1 MEIVTAEKA
10 SGLEEIGEVL
20 GRAFADDPVMEWMMP
35 RAADRPRMFVALARY
50 MHDVVEVARDGS
62 GAVTGAALWD
72 PPGFTPDLETGGSA
86 LLEVMGDR
94 VVYGMRLEEAF
105 AGHRPK
111 EPHWYLA
118 QIGTDPAVQGTGV
131 GGALLRSGLARCA
144 GLPVYLESSKE
155 ANIPIYERF
164 GFAVTEEIKL
174 PDGPAVWGM
183 LRPAVL

>member
-1 MEIVTAEKA
+1 MEIVTADKA
-10 SGLEEIGEVL
+10 NDLEEIGEVL

-35 RAADRPRMFVALARY
+35 VVASRPRMFAALGRY

-62 GAVTGAALWD
+62 GAVVGAALWD
-72 PPGFTPDLETGGSA
+72 PPGFEADLETGGPA

-94 VVYGMRLEEAF
+94 VTYGMRLEEVF
-105 AGHRPK
+105 AEHRPK

-118 QIGTDPAVQGTGV
+118 QIGTDPALQGTGV

-155 ANIPIYERF
+155 TNIPIYERF
-164 GFAVTEEIKL
+164 GFAVTSEIKL